1 MYIKKNQDIIN
12 AEVKRWVFY
21 SRDVITSIT
30 VENSKKHEQRPL
42 CRHVVGFCQCFFFS
56 MNLIAEFPG
65 NLRFTADADV
75 PRASTKL
82 NTFSHYA
89 SLVL

>member
-42 CRHVVGFCQCFFFS
+42 CRHVVGFC
-56 MNLIAEFPG
+56 
-65 NLRFTADADV
+65 
-75 PRASTKL
+75 
-82 NTFSHYA
+82 
-89 SLVL
+89 

>member
-1 MYIKKNQDIIN
+1 MYIKKKNQDIIN

-42 CRHVVGFCQCFFFS
+42 CRHVVGFC
-56 MNLIAEFPG
+56 
-65 NLRFTADADV
+65 
-75 PRASTKL
+75 
-82 NTFSHYA
+82 
-89 SLVL
+89 

>member
-1 MYIKKNQDIIN
+1 MIN

-42 CRHVVGFCQCFFFS
+42 CRHVVGFCQCFFFLHEPNCRVS
-56 MNLIAEFPG
+56 GKSSFYCRRRRSQSEYKVEHFQ
-65 NLRFTADADV
+65 
-75 PRASTKL
+75 
-82 NTFSHYA
+82 
-89 SLVL
+89 SLCKSCFMKCQCAL